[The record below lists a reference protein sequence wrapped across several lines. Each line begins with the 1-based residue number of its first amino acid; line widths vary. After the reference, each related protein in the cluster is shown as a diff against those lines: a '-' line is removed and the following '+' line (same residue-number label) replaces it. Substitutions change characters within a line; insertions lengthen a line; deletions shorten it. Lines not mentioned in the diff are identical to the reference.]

1 MKNIFYTKRALFL
14 LACLVFLGC
23 SKDDLFNYSDLEHNA
38 DWILP
43 VVKTRISAEQVSK
56 LNDLKYD
63 VGAFTAD
70 ITSFVN
76 PSFPVPPIS
85 GQSIGPLDL
94 DDTDSIYV
102 RFRAD
107 TADLKVCITNN
118 FPMNIKAGTMI
129 KIFNS
134 VLNTDTIFTGMIQ
147 NDIPGKGGTD
157 AIIVTRTNM
166 PWADNQLKISLENF
180 TSDGTNG
187 TVEDF
192 SVYNNI
198 DIKIGIDVIHLNEVE
213 LYGNIDYLV
222 SDTSDFSLGS
232 NPNEPEEEDIESVKL
247 NLFIE
252 NGVPVS
258 YAVKGYFLD
267 ANYTILDSLFG
278 EETIPAPSIDGSGY
292 VINSTIVEHTIVSSF
307 TKSEYLFVKDNAQY
321 IYYKLQFTSG
331 PNNVRVIN
339 SNNIKLQLTAD
350 LKTKVSL

>member
-1 MKNIFYTKRALFL
+1 
-14 LACLVFLGC
+14 
-23 SKDDLFNYSDLEHNA
+23 
-38 DWILP
+38 
-43 VVKTRISAEQVSK
+43 
-56 LNDLKYD
+56 
-63 VGAFTAD
+63 
-70 ITSFVN
+70 
-76 PSFPVPPIS
+76 
-85 GQSIGPLDL
+85 
-94 DDTDSIYV
+94 
-102 RFRAD
+102 
-107 TADLKVCITNN
+107 
-118 FPMNIKAGTMI
+118 
-129 KIFNS
+129 
-134 VLNTDTIFTGMIQ
+134 
-147 NDIPGKGGTD
+147 
-157 AIIVTRTNM
+157 
-166 PWADNQLKISLENF
+166 
-180 TSDGTNG
+180 
-187 TVEDF
+187 
-192 SVYNNI
+192 
-198 DIKIGIDVIHLNEVE
+198 VIHLNEVE